1 MRVYVLAYN
10 GGWIMSMESVAKR
23 LVELCRDGKF
33 EQAQDELYAK
43 DAESTEPDGTPQ
55 AGTVK
60 GLDAIKQKGR
70 RFQESTEAVHAMT
83 VGEPTIA
90 GNWFSVAMTMD
101 ITMKQYGRMTMT
113 EICVYHVKDGKID
126 KELFFY
132 DAG

>member
-1 MRVYVLAYN
+1 
-10 GGWIMSMESVAKR
+10 MSVENIAKR
-23 LVELCRDGKF
+23 LVELCREGKF
-33 EQAQDELYAK
+33 EQAQDELYAT
-43 DAESTEPDGTPQ
+43 DAESTEPSGTPQ

-60 GLDAIKQKGR
+60 GIAAIKQKGKQ
-70 RFQESTEAVHAMT
+70 FQEGTEAIHGMT

-90 GNWFSVAMTMD
+90 ANWFSVAMTMD
-101 ITMKQYGRMTMT
+101 ITMKQYGRMTMN